1 MKIIIYRT
9 ALLILA
15 VLIISCEEVIEID
28 LNDAEPV
35 TVIEANI
42 SDTTGPYYVHITR
55 TVPFSQNNTPPG
67 VNDAFVTL
75 SSNGLTDTLSLV
87 SDGLYRTNN
96 IIGISGAEYNF
107 AADLVD
113 GIYTSTS
120 FMPIKTNLDSVYT
133 TTNSGGGIGG
143 GSRKVN
149 VVPKYRDPAGVR
161 NFYRFILYVNGQQ
174 TEDIFVQSDESRD
187 GQIIRQPLRPRN
199 DIHSGDVLTL
209 EMQCIDENVYRYFY
223 ALSLNFTR
231 GLNQT
236 QTPSN
241 PPTNI
246 VGGKLGY
253 FNAHTTQRKSV
264 IAP

>member
-96 IIGISGAEYNF
+96 IIGISGAES
-107 AADLVD
+107 AAELVEE
-113 GIYTSTS
+113 
-120 FMPIKTNLDSVYT
+120 
-133 TTNSGGGIGG
+133 
-143 GSRKVN
+143 
-149 VVPKYRDPAGVR
+149 AGR
-161 NFYRFILYVNGQQ
+161 
-174 TEDIFVQSDESRD
+174 
-187 GQIIRQPLRPRN
+187 
-199 DIHSGDVLTL
+199 
-209 EMQCIDENVYRYFY
+209 
-223 ALSLNFTR
+223 
-231 GLNQT
+231 
-236 QTPSN
+236 
-241 PPTNI
+241 
-246 VGGKLGY
+246 
-253 FNAHTTQRKSV
+253 
-264 IAP
+264 

>member
-143 GSRKVN
+143 DVYK
-149 VVPKYRDPAGVR
+149 
-161 NFYRFILYVNGQQ
+161 
-174 TEDIFVQSDESRD
+174 
-187 GQIIRQPLRPRN
+187 RQA
-199 DIHSGDVLTL
+199 T
-209 EMQCIDENVYRYFY
+209 
-223 ALSLNFTR
+223 
-231 GLNQT
+231 
-236 QTPSN
+236 
-241 PPTNI
+241 
-246 VGGKLGY
+246 K
-253 FNAHTTQRKSV
+253 
-264 IAP
+264 